1 MENLNLIKPEKVQ
14 NIINKFCYTIG
25 MIPTSYKM
33 SLTYEEQIIAIG
45 HYLETTVY
53 PAINNNAEA
62 LAELQN
68 LFLDLKN
75 YVDNYFTN
83 LDVQEEI
90 NNKLDAMAQDGTLAE
105 IINTFIETNCSI
117 NFSTVAE
124 MKASSILKNGSYCK
138 TLGYYT
144 ENDGGSAFY
153 KIKDTHSQND
163 EFVKLNNGLFA
174 ILTPLNNTILL
185 KQFGAIG
192 DNLTNEYDILQKF
205 FNYESKNY
213 VVNNGNFCTLS
224 DINLKF
230 SNCQIKFENATIRF
244 LPNASIK
251 YYIMNCYN
259 LHDILFDNIHLIG
272 DKEEHT
278 GTEGEWGHCLNVT
291 DSYNITIKNSI
302 FENAWGDGIYLG
314 LEFTKIPLNE
324 VKNLTVDNCKILNSS
339 RNGISVCTGKNVT
352 IKNCYIEGT
361 NRTNPKT
368 GINIEPE
375 HENMSNAYLENLI
388 IDNVN
393 LNKNSYGISII
404 GNNYDITAN
413 ITNCKVYNA
422 ITGFAINKLLSMSK
436 SIINVTDLVCN
447 GLNNYGIYITNVDN
461 KSFVNISNSQI
472 YNCTFSG
479 NPSYNTQAGININC
493 KESDCNNI
501 KITNASIQA
510 AEKNFGSGLYVSGNE
525 NYKLKNSIISNINTI
540 FPMIVQIIDTTSRI
554 DFDRFFYSNYYNI
567 TIGGEFSNI
576 ANKIITTNVNDYNY
590 VRKLKSTVP
599 NNVYEFEYDKLNN
612 YSYFVDLTDFET
624 IYDNGIVLTNKRF
637 KGTSNSGILK
647 VRIYNGI
654 AYIIEKIGTWNNV
667 A

>member
-1 MENLNLIKPEKVQ
+1 MENLNLVKPEKVQ

-75 YVDNYFTN
+75 YVDNYFNN
-83 LDVQEEI
+83 LDVQDEI
-90 NNKLDAMAQDGTLAE
+90 NIKLDEMAQNGTLAE

-163 EFVKLNNGLFA
+163 EFVELNNGLFA

-192 DNLTNEYDILQKF
+192 DNLTNEYDILQRF

-213 VVNNGNFCTLS
+213 IVNNGNFCTLS

-244 LPNASIK
+244 LPNASRK

-314 LEFTKIPLNE
+314 LEFTKTPLNE

-368 GINIEPE
+368 GIDIEPE

-388 IDNVN
+388 IDNVI
-393 LNKNSYGISII
+393 LNKNSYGIYVI
-404 GNNYDITAN
+404 NNTHDIDFN
-413 ITNCKVYNA
+413 ITNCN
-422 ITGFAINKLLSMSK
+422 INNSLSAVSLNNMTSINK
-436 SIINVTDLVCN
+436 SIINFNNININ
-447 GLNNYGIYITNVDN
+447 GVYNYGFYIKNIDS
-461 KSFVNISNSQI
+461 KSFVNITNIQI
-472 YNCTFSG
+472 YNCKKTGDVTYDLQSG
-479 NPSYNTQAGININC
+479 IFIDCSTSNSNNLKISNVNV
-493 KESDCNNI
+493 ESADI
-501 KITNASIQA
+501 K
-510 AEKNFGSGLYVSGNE
+510 FGSAILIKGNS
-525 NYKLKNSIISNINTI
+525 NTNLKNSRINNIISKFYNYIEEIDNTTTINLEK
-540 FPMIVQIIDTTSRI
+540 QIIANNSPLSVGGLNPLCNKLITRI
-554 DFDRFFYSNYYNI
+554 CTDNNI
-567 TIGGEFSNI
+567 TRI
-576 ANKIITTNVNDYNY
+576 
-590 VRKLKSTVP
+590 LKSTVP
-599 NNVYEFEYDKLNN
+599 NGLYEFELDDL
-612 YSYFVDLTDFET
+612 SVFSFFVDLTEFET
-624 IYDNGIVLTNKRF
+624 IYDNGTIMTNKRY
-637 KGTSNSGILK
+637 KCISKTGILK
-647 VRIYNGI
+647 VRVINNLV
-654 AYIIEKIGTWNNV
+654 YIVEKIGTWNNV